1 MPRSTTTAPK
11 KPVGPKYPKK
21 TPQDLQQ
28 EEASANKQKAER
40 ALQLKQID
48 NQFGNDLPFDRDRI
62 VTETKFFISVISQ
75 SILEIG
81 SRLIRLKEHLPH
93 GDFETSLH
101 DIGIAPREARRMM
114 QATAK
119 FTGTKA
125 KLADLGKTKLLELM
139 VEDDEDLEA
148 LADGGTLAG
157 LKLDDIERLST
168 RELRDTLRTER
179 EKRDKENETHER
191 LLEQK
196 NKKIDKLAKE
206 LNNGPVIPK
215 WPELAESTNVET
227 TIAAGKIL
235 MAFDA
240 LDAIQDQILNGDYE
254 GMDPEDTERATE
266 FMAVTLG
273 QSLEQA
279 QTRLNELLN
288 NFTALEGYAL
298 AYEERKANNG

>member
-1 MPRSTTTAPK
+1 MPRRTTTTVK

-48 NQFGNDLPFDRDRI
+48 NQFGNDLPFDRNRI
-62 VTETKFFISVISQ
+62 VTEARFFIDVVSRS
-75 SILEIG
+75 LFEIG
-81 SRLIRLKEHLPH
+81 SRLIRLKENLPH
-93 GDFETSLH
+93 GEFQPALEE
-101 DIGIAPREARRMM
+101 IGIHPREARRIM

-119 FTGTKA
+119 FSGTKA
-125 KLADLGKTKLLELM
+125 KLASLGKTKLLELM
-139 VEDDEDLEA
+139 VEEDEDLEA
-148 LADGGTLAG
+148 LAEGGTLAG
-157 LKLDDIERLST
+157 LKLDDVEKMST
-168 RELRDTLRTER
+168 RELRDTLRSER

-196 NKKIDKLAKE
+196 NKKIDQLAKE
-206 LNNGPVIPK
+206 LNNGPVIPE
-215 WPELAESTNVET
+215 WPELAEKVNVET
-227 TIAAGKIL
+227 TIAGGKIL

-273 QSLEQA
+273 QSLEQV
-279 QTRLNELLN
+279 QTRLNELLS
-288 NFTALEGYAL
+288 NFTVLEGYAL

>member
-1 MPRSTTTAPK
+1 MPRRTTTTAK
-11 KPVGPKYPKK
+11 KSVGPKYPKK

-28 EEASANKQKAER
+28 EEASTNKQKAER

-119 FTGTKA
+119 YTGTKA

-298 AYEERKANNG
+298 AYDERKANNG

>member
-1 MPRSTTTAPK
+1 MPRRTTTAQK
-11 KPVGPKYPKK
+11 KPVGPNYPKK

-28 EEASANKQKAER
+28 EEAIANQQKAER

-81 SRLIRLKEHLPH
+81 SRLIRLKEHLPR
-93 GDFETSLH
+93 GEFLPALEE
-101 DIGIAPREARRMM
+101 IGIHPREAQRMM

-119 FTGTKA
+119 FTGTKS
-125 KLADLGKTKLLELM
+125 KLASLGKTKLLELM
-139 VEDDEDLEA
+139 VESSEDLDA
-148 LADGGTLAG
+148 LAEGGTLAG
-157 LKLDDIERLST
+157 LKLDDIDRMSN
-168 RELRDTLRTER
+168 RDLRDTLRAER
-179 EKRDKENETHER
+179 EKREKENETHER

-273 QSLEQA
+273 QSLEQI
-279 QTRLNELLN
+279 QVRLNEVLN
-288 NFTALEGYAL
+288 NFMPLEGYAQ
-298 AYEERKANNG
+298 AYETRKANG

>member
-1 MPRSTTTAPK
+1 MPRRTTTTSK
-11 KPVGPKYPKK
+11 KSVGPKFPKK
-21 TPQDLQQ
+21 TPPDLQQ

-40 ALQLKQID
+40 ALRLKQID
-48 NQFGNDLPFDRDRI
+48 NQFGNDQPFDRERI
-62 VTETKFFISVISQ
+62 VTETKFYIGVISQ

-93 GDFETSLH
+93 GELQQSLEE
-101 DIGIAPREARRMM
+101 IGIAPREARRMM

-157 LKLDDIERLST
+157 LKLDDVEKLST
-168 RELRDTLRTER
+168 RELRDTLRAER
-179 EKRDKENETHER
+179 EKREKENETHDR

-273 QSLEQA
+273 QSLEQI
-279 QTRLNELLN
+279 QVRLNEVLN
-288 NFTALEGYAL
+288 NFMPLEGYAQ
-298 AYEERKANNG
+298 AYETRKANG